1 MTLKWDPR
9 HEVGIKEFDDQH
21 KQIFNIINS
30 LIEASKQTDN
40 QQEISEILQN
50 LLDAALEH
58 FDAEEKAMQK
68 HHYPDYESHKEEH
81 EGLKLKLEG
90 YCSGYLSGSKSV
102 TTELA
107 EYLAIWLE
115 DHVGS
120 TDMDCTAWLTK
131 HGM

>member
-1 MTLKWDPR
+1 MALEWNPK

-21 KQIFNIINS
+21 KQIFTLLNS
-30 LIEASKQTDN
+30 LIEASKQADN
-40 QQEISEILQN
+40 QKEVNEILYN

-68 HHYPDYESHKEEH
+68 YRYPDYDPHKEEH
-81 EGLKLKLEG
+81 ENLRLKLEG
-90 YCSGYLSGSKSV
+90 YCSSYLSGSKSV
-102 TTELA
+102 TTELI

-115 DHVGS
+115 DHVGG
-120 TDMDCTAWLTK
+120 TDMDCASWLIK